1 MGFTTEEVAVFI
13 AVVGVLSV
21 IAQVSGYSNMHVVIQ
36 MAFFSVKWGIIL
48 CLKYKKQFVST
59 LSE

>member
-21 IAQVSGYSNMHVVIQ
+21 IAQVSGYSDMHVVIQ
-36 MAFFSVKWGIIL
+36 MAFLPVKWEIVH
-48 CLKYKKQFVST
+48 CLKYKKEFVST